1 MDSYCRPSASMGN
14 QQYAAELFSVAGT
27 QRFLYRTYAVD
38 VTVVQ
43 LNEDGIFMGSGDLN
57 KVAARALWDSLVN
70 RGWSTKKVAA

>member
-1 MDSYCRPSASMGN
+1 
-14 QQYAAELFSVAGT
+14 
-27 QRFLYRTYAVD
+27 VD

-70 RGWSTKKVAA
+70 RGWSTKKMVA

>member
-1 MDSYCRPSASMGN
+1 MGSYYRPSASMGN

-43 LNEDGIFMGSGDLN
+43 LNEDGIFMGSGDMT
-57 KVAARALWDSLVN
+57 KDAARALWVGLVN
-70 RGWSTKKVAA
+70 TGWSTKKMVA